1 MAIKKVNV
9 HGFTVEYEEN
19 LRAGIEYL
27 KYDLDF
33 NEAKIFFEAARRH
46 GKADFEDD
54 ADRDWRL
61 IYNRSKGIY
70 TLVRR

>member
-1 MAIKKVNV
+1 MAIQKTNI
-9 HGFTVEYEEN
+9 HGFIVEYEDN
-19 LRAGIEYL
+19 VKAGIEYL

-33 NEAKIFFEAARRH
+33 NEAKVFFDAARRD

-54 ADRDWRL
+54 EDRDWRL
-61 IYNRSKGIY
+61 IYNRSKGNY